1 MNCQE
6 AIERL
11 PWWLNGSLESV
22 ERREIEEHL
31 AGCAPCREALAE
43 TRLAWEIYAQHVPS
57 EALVA
62 YAFDERPEGID
73 PALVERHL
81 AECPQCAAELEM
93 VRSSRLLGEHDEI
106 AVMPQRGAP
115 GRRSRPERGW
125 QAATLAAGLTGLIA
139 IGGWVAN
146 VRQVRDLERVAAART
161 PAVQAAGGAL
171 AASGRYVFF
180 EPSTR
185 GLADEVKEVRKSD
198 GYAVLTFNP
207 TSRDVYHEHAFKL
220 RNAAGVDILPE
231 SRLGPP
237 HDGAYSVVLPLAALP
252 PGDYVL
258 SIFGADP
265 GAHVELDSHRFR
277 LVP

>member
-22 ERREIEEHL
+22 ERREVEEHL

-43 TRLAWEIYAQHVPS
+43 TRLTWEIYAQHIPS

-62 YAFDERPEGID
+62 YAFDERPEGVD

-81 AECPQCAAELEM
+81 AECPQCAAELEL
-93 VRSSRLLGEHDEI
+93 VRSSRLLGEHDEVAI
-106 AVMPQRGAP
+106 LPRREAP
-115 GRRSRPERGW
+115 GRLVRPERGW

-146 VRQVRDLERVAAART
+146 VRQVQNLEQAAAART
-161 PAVQAAGGAL
+161 PQVQTAAGAT
-171 AASGRYVFF
+171 AVSGKYVYF

-185 GLADEVKEVRKSD
+185 ATSEEVREIRKSD
-198 GYAVLTFNP
+198 GTAGLTFNP
-207 TSRDVYHEHAFKL
+207 TSRDVYHEHTFKL
-220 RNAAGVDILPE
+220 SRAGVDLVPE
-231 SRLGPP
+231 TPLKPP
-237 HDGAYSVVLPLAALP
+237 NDGVYSVFLQLASLP

-258 SIFGADP
+258 SIFGTDDR
-265 GAHVELDSHRFR
+265 AHVEVDSHRFR

>member
-11 PWWLNGSLESV
+11 PWWLNGSLEPA
-22 ERREIEEHL
+22 ERREVEEHL
-31 AGCAPCREALAE
+31 GACAPCREALGE
-43 TRLAWEIYAQHVPS
+43 TRLAWEIYAQHIPS

-73 PALVERHL
+73 PALFERHL
-81 AECPQCAAELEM
+81 AECPQCAAELEL
-93 VRSSRLLGEHDEI
+93 VRSSRLLGEHDEV
-106 AVMPQRGAP
+106 AVLPQRRAP
-115 GRRSRPERGW
+115 GRQSRPERGW

-146 VRQVRDLERVAAART
+146 VRQVRDLERVAAAGK
-161 PAVQAAGGAL
+161 PAVQAAGAP
-171 AASGRYVFF
+171 AVSGRYVLF

-185 GLADEVKEVRKSD
+185 GVSEEVREIHKSD
-198 GYAVLTFNP
+198 AYASLTFNP
-207 TSRDVYHEHAFKL
+207 TSRDVYHEHTFQL
-220 RNAAGVDILPE
+220 RNGAGVDVMPE
-231 SRLGPP
+231 SSLRPP
-237 HDGAYSVVLPLAALP
+237 NDGVYSVVLLLASLP

-258 SIFGADP
+258 SIFGTDN